1 MMYAIQLDMYQAAAV
16 AALVLLLGLF
26 LVRNLDL
33 LRRYCI
39 PEPVAGGVV
48 FALAHL
54 VLRQAG
60 ILEISFDSTLQT
72 FFMVVFFCS
81 VGFTACFRLLK
92 KGGLQVLLFLGIAVM
107 MCVLQNGLGTF
118 IASAFGL
125 DPRLGLATGSIPMV
139 GGHGTAAS
147 FGPLLEKA
155 GVSGASAVA
164 IASATFGLVAGC
176 VIGGPTAVSRIRQKN
191 LHSFETATGS
201 NEVVVDKNEVTG
213 AIDSGRFLNAALCL
227 ALAIG
232 AGTVVSAWLNKVFTF
247 PIYIGAMLVAAFIRN
262 TTDMAGVDGSRDLIF
277 IHHHLVAIA
286 SATFGLVAGCVIGGP
301 TAVSRIRQ
309 KNLHSFETATG
320 SNEVVVDKNEVTG
333 AIDSGRFLNAAL
345 CLALAIGAGTVVS
358 AWLNKVFTF
367 PIYIGAMLVAA
378 FIRNTTDMA
387 GKEIP
392 MEEISTIGS
401 FSLSLFLGL
410 AMMGLKLWELADLAV
425 PMVVMLVAQTVLMMV
440 YAYFVVFNLLGKNY
454 DAAVM
459 TSGFCGFGMGATP
472 NATANMQA
480 ITQKYGPAPTAYFV
494 VPLVGSLF
502 IDFMNTIIITS
513 FLNLL

>member
-16 AALVLLLGLF
+16 AALVLLLGRF

-54 VLRQAG
+54 ALRQAG

-107 MCVLQNGLGTF
+107 MCVLQNGLGAF

-164 IASATFGLVAGC
+164 ITSATFGLVAGC
-176 VIGGPTAVSRIRQKN
+176 VIGGPTAVSRIRQK
-191 LHSFETATGS
+191 
-201 NEVVVDKNEVTG
+201 K
-213 AIDSGRFLNAALCL
+213 
-227 ALAIG
+227 
-232 AGTVVSAWLNKVFTF
+232 
-247 PIYIGAMLVAAFIRN
+247 
-262 TTDMAGVDGSRDLIF
+262 
-277 IHHHLVAIA
+277 
-286 SATFGLVAGCVIGGP
+286 
-301 TAVSRIRQ
+301 
-309 KNLHSFETATG
+309 LHSFETATG

-410 AMMGLKLWELADLAV
+410 AMMGLKLWELADLAI

-472 NATANMQA
+472 NAMANMQA

>member
-16 AALVLLLGLF
+16 AALVLLLGRF
-26 LVRNLDL
+26 LVRKVEL
-33 LRRYCI
+33 LRHYCI

-54 VLRQAG
+54 ALRQAG

-107 MCVLQNGLGTF
+107 MCVLQNSLGAF
-118 IASAFGL
+118 IASAFDL

-176 VIGGPTAVSRIRQKN
+176 VIGGPTAVSRIRQK
-191 LHSFETATGS
+191 
-201 NEVVVDKNEVTG
+201 K
-213 AIDSGRFLNAALCL
+213 
-227 ALAIG
+227 
-232 AGTVVSAWLNKVFTF
+232 
-247 PIYIGAMLVAAFIRN
+247 
-262 TTDMAGVDGSRDLIF
+262 
-277 IHHHLVAIA
+277 
-286 SATFGLVAGCVIGGP
+286 
-301 TAVSRIRQ
+301 
-309 KNLHSFETATG
+309 LHSFETATG

-472 NATANMQA
+472 NAMANMQA

-502 IDFMNTIIITS
+502 IDFMNTIVITS

>member
-16 AALVLLLGLF
+16 AALVLLLGRF

-54 VLRQAG
+54 ALRQAG

-107 MCVLQNGLGTF
+107 MCVLQNGLGAF

-155 GVSGASAVA
+155 GVSGASA
-164 IASATFGLVAGC
+164 AS
-176 VIGGPTAVSRIRQKN
+176 
-191 LHSFETATGS
+191 
-201 NEVVVDKNEVTG
+201 
-213 AIDSGRFLNAALCL
+213 
-227 ALAIG
+227 
-232 AGTVVSAWLNKVFTF
+232 
-247 PIYIGAMLVAAFIRN
+247 
-262 TTDMAGVDGSRDLIF
+262 
-277 IHHHLVAIA
+277 IA

-472 NATANMQA
+472 NAMANMQA

-513 FLNLL
+513 FLNFL

>member
-16 AALVLLLGLF
+16 AALVLLLGRF

-54 VLRQAG
+54 ALRQAG

-107 MCVLQNGLGTF
+107 MCVLQNSLGAF
-118 IASAFGL
+118 IASAFDL

-176 VIGGPTAVSRIRQKN
+176 VIGGPTAVSRIRRKN
-191 LHSFETATGS
+191 LHSFET
-201 NEVVVDKNEVTG
+201 V
-213 AIDSGRFLNAALCL
+213 
-227 ALAIG
+227 
-232 AGTVVSAWLNKVFTF
+232 
-247 PIYIGAMLVAAFIRN
+247 
-262 TTDMAGVDGSRDLIF
+262 
-277 IHHHLVAIA
+277 
-286 SATFGLVAGCVIGGP
+286 
-301 TAVSRIRQ
+301 
-309 KNLHSFETATG
+309 TG

-410 AMMGLKLWELADLAV
+410 AMMGLKLWELTDLAV

-472 NATANMQA
+472 NAMANMQA

>member
-16 AALVLLLGLF
+16 AALVLLLGRF

-54 VLRQAG
+54 ALRQAG

-107 MCVLQNGLGTF
+107 MCVLQNGLGAF

-164 IASATFGLVAGC
+164 IASATFGLV
-176 VIGGPTAVSRIRQKN
+176 
-191 LHSFETATGS
+191 
-201 NEVVVDKNEVTG
+201 
-213 AIDSGRFLNAALCL
+213 
-227 ALAIG
+227 
-232 AGTVVSAWLNKVFTF
+232 
-247 PIYIGAMLVAAFIRN
+247 
-262 TTDMAGVDGSRDLIF
+262 
-277 IHHHLVAIA
+277 
-286 SATFGLVAGCVIGGP
+286 
-301 TAVSRIRQ
+301 
-309 KNLHSFETATG
+309 
-320 SNEVVVDKNEVTG
+320 
-333 AIDSGRFLNAAL
+333 AAL

-472 NATANMQA
+472 NAMANMQA

-502 IDFMNTIIITS
+502 IDFMNTIVITS

>member
-16 AALVLLLGLF
+16 AALVLLLGRF

-54 VLRQAG
+54 ALRQAG

-107 MCVLQNGLGTF
+107 MCVLQNGLGAF

-155 GVSGASAVA
+155 GVSGASA
-164 IASATFGLVAGC
+164 
-176 VIGGPTAVSRIRQKN
+176 
-191 LHSFETATGS
+191 
-201 NEVVVDKNEVTG
+201 
-213 AIDSGRFLNAALCL
+213 
-227 ALAIG
+227 
-232 AGTVVSAWLNKVFTF
+232 
-247 PIYIGAMLVAAFIRN
+247 
-262 TTDMAGVDGSRDLIF
+262 
-277 IHHHLVAIA
+277 VAIA

-459 TSGFCGFGMGATP
+459 TSGFCGFGMGSTP
-472 NATANMQA
+472 NAMANMQA

>member
-262 TTDMAGVDGSRDLIF
+262 TTDMAG
-277 IHHHLVAIA
+277 
-286 SATFGLVAGCVIGGP
+286 
-301 TAVSRIRQ
+301 
-309 KNLHSFETATG
+309 
-320 SNEVVVDKNEVTG
+320 
-333 AIDSGRFLNAAL
+333 
-345 CLALAIGAGTVVS
+345 
-358 AWLNKVFTF
+358 
-367 PIYIGAMLVAA
+367 
-378 FIRNTTDMA
+378 
-387 GKEIP
+387 KEIP

-472 NATANMQA
+472 NAMANMQA

-502 IDFMNTIIITS
+502 IDFMNAIIITS

>member
-16 AALVLLLGLF
+16 AALVLLLGRF

-54 VLRQAG
+54 ALRQAG

-107 MCVLQNGLGTF
+107 MCVLQNGLGAF
-118 IASAFGL
+118 IASAFVL

-176 VIGGPTAVSRIRQKN
+176 VIGGPTAVSQ
-191 LHSFETATGS
+191 
-201 NEVVVDKNEVTG
+201 
-213 AIDSGRFLNAALCL
+213 
-227 ALAIG
+227 
-232 AGTVVSAWLNKVFTF
+232 
-247 PIYIGAMLVAAFIRN
+247 
-262 TTDMAGVDGSRDLIF
+262 
-277 IHHHLVAIA
+277 
-286 SATFGLVAGCVIGGP
+286 
-301 TAVSRIRQ
+301 IRQ

-472 NATANMQA
+472 NAMANMQA

>member
-16 AALVLLLGLF
+16 AALVLLLGRF

-54 VLRQAG
+54 ALRQAG

-107 MCVLQNGLGTF
+107 MCVLQNGLGAF

-191 LHSFETATGS
+191 LHSFETS
-201 NEVVVDKNEVTG
+201 
-213 AIDSGRFLNAALCL
+213 
-227 ALAIG
+227 
-232 AGTVVSAWLNKVFTF
+232 
-247 PIYIGAMLVAAFIRN
+247 
-262 TTDMAGVDGSRDLIF
+262 
-277 IHHHLVAIA
+277 
-286 SATFGLVAGCVIGGP
+286 
-301 TAVSRIRQ
+301 
-309 KNLHSFETATG
+309 TG

-472 NATANMQA
+472 NAMANMQA

>member
-16 AALVLLLGLF
+16 AALVLLLGRF

-54 VLRQAG
+54 ALRQAG

-107 MCVLQNGLGTF
+107 MCVLQNSLGAF
-118 IASAFGL
+118 IASAFDL

-176 VIGGPTAVSRIRQKN
+176 VIGGPTAVSRIRQK
-191 LHSFETATGS
+191 
-201 NEVVVDKNEVTG
+201 K
-213 AIDSGRFLNAALCL
+213 
-227 ALAIG
+227 
-232 AGTVVSAWLNKVFTF
+232 
-247 PIYIGAMLVAAFIRN
+247 
-262 TTDMAGVDGSRDLIF
+262 
-277 IHHHLVAIA
+277 
-286 SATFGLVAGCVIGGP
+286 
-301 TAVSRIRQ
+301 
-309 KNLHSFETATG
+309 LHSFETATG

-472 NATANMQA
+472 NAMANMQA

>member
-16 AALVLLLGLF
+16 AALVLLLGRF

-54 VLRQAG
+54 ALRQAG
-60 ILEISFDSTLQT
+60 ILEISFDSTLQP

-107 MCVLQNGLGTF
+107 MCVLQNGLGAF

-155 GVSGASAVA
+155 GVSGASA
-164 IASATFGLVAGC
+164 
-176 VIGGPTAVSRIRQKN
+176 
-191 LHSFETATGS
+191 
-201 NEVVVDKNEVTG
+201 
-213 AIDSGRFLNAALCL
+213 
-227 ALAIG
+227 
-232 AGTVVSAWLNKVFTF
+232 
-247 PIYIGAMLVAAFIRN
+247 
-262 TTDMAGVDGSRDLIF
+262 
-277 IHHHLVAIA
+277 VAIA

-472 NATANMQA
+472 NAMANMQA

>member
-16 AALVLLLGLF
+16 AALVLLLGRF

-107 MCVLQNGLGTF
+107 MCVLQNGLGAF

-176 VIGGPTAVSRIRQKN
+176 VIGGA
-191 LHSFETATGS
+191 
-201 NEVVVDKNEVTG
+201 
-213 AIDSGRFLNAALCL
+213 
-227 ALAIG
+227 
-232 AGTVVSAWLNKVFTF
+232 
-247 PIYIGAMLVAAFIRN
+247 
-262 TTDMAGVDGSRDLIF
+262 
-277 IHHHLVAIA
+277 
-286 SATFGLVAGCVIGGP
+286 

-472 NATANMQA
+472 NAMANMQA

>member
-16 AALVLLLGLF
+16 AALVLLLGRF
-26 LVRNLDL
+26 LVRNVDL

-54 VLRQAG
+54 ALRQAG

-107 MCVLQNGLGTF
+107 MCVLQNGLGAF

-176 VIGGPTAVSRIRQKN
+176 VIGGPTAVSRIRQK
-191 LHSFETATGS
+191 
-201 NEVVVDKNEVTG
+201 K
-213 AIDSGRFLNAALCL
+213 
-227 ALAIG
+227 
-232 AGTVVSAWLNKVFTF
+232 
-247 PIYIGAMLVAAFIRN
+247 
-262 TTDMAGVDGSRDLIF
+262 
-277 IHHHLVAIA
+277 
-286 SATFGLVAGCVIGGP
+286 
-301 TAVSRIRQ
+301 
-309 KNLHSFETATG
+309 LHSFETATG

-472 NATANMQA
+472 NAMANMQA

>member
-16 AALVLLLGLF
+16 AALVLLLGRF

-54 VLRQAG
+54 ALRQAG

-107 MCVLQNGLGTF
+107 MCVLQNGLGAF

-155 GVSGASAVA
+155 GVSGASA
-164 IASATFGLVAGC
+164 
-176 VIGGPTAVSRIRQKN
+176 
-191 LHSFETATGS
+191 
-201 NEVVVDKNEVTG
+201 
-213 AIDSGRFLNAALCL
+213 
-227 ALAIG
+227 
-232 AGTVVSAWLNKVFTF
+232 
-247 PIYIGAMLVAAFIRN
+247 
-262 TTDMAGVDGSRDLIF
+262 
-277 IHHHLVAIA
+277 VAIA

-472 NATANMQA
+472 NAMANMQA

-513 FLNLL
+513 FLTLL

>member
-16 AALVLLLGLF
+16 AALVLLLGHF

-54 VLRQAG
+54 ALRQAG

-107 MCVLQNGLGTF
+107 MCVLQNGLGAF

-176 VIGGPTAVSRIRQKN
+176 VIGGPTAVSRIRQKK

-213 AIDSGRFLNAALCL
+213 AIDS
-227 ALAIG
+227 
-232 AGTVVSAWLNKVFTF
+232 
-247 PIYIGAMLVAAFIRN
+247 
-262 TTDMAGVDGSRDLIF
+262 D
-277 IHHHLVAIA
+277 
-286 SATFGLVAGCVIGGP
+286 
-301 TAVSRIRQ
+301 
-309 KNLHSFETATG
+309 
-320 SNEVVVDKNEVTG
+320 
-333 AIDSGRFLNAAL
+333 RFLNAAL

-472 NATANMQA
+472 NAMANMQA

-502 IDFMNTIIITS
+502 IDFMNTIVITS

>member
-16 AALVLLLGLF
+16 AALVLLLGRF

-54 VLRQAG
+54 ALRQAG
-60 ILEISFDSTLQT
+60 ILEISFDSTLHT

-107 MCVLQNGLGTF
+107 MCVLQNGLGAF

-191 LHSFETATGS
+191 LHSFETVTGS

-213 AIDSGRFLNAALCL
+213 AIDSGRFLNA
-227 ALAIG
+227 
-232 AGTVVSAWLNKVFTF
+232 T
-247 PIYIGAMLVAAFIRN
+247 
-262 TTDMAGVDGSRDLIF
+262 
-277 IHHHLVAIA
+277 
-286 SATFGLVAGCVIGGP
+286 
-301 TAVSRIRQ
+301 
-309 KNLHSFETATG
+309 
-320 SNEVVVDKNEVTG
+320 
-333 AIDSGRFLNAAL
+333 L

-472 NATANMQA
+472 NAMANMQA

>member
-16 AALVLLLGLF
+16 AALVLLLGRF

-54 VLRQAG
+54 ALRQAG

-107 MCVLQNGLGTF
+107 MCVLQNGLGAF

-176 VIGGPTAVSRIRQKN
+176 VIGGPTAVSRIRQKK
-191 LHSFETATGS
+191 LHSFEAATGS

-213 AIDSGRFLNAALCL
+213 AIDS
-227 ALAIG
+227 
-232 AGTVVSAWLNKVFTF
+232 
-247 PIYIGAMLVAAFIRN
+247 
-262 TTDMAGVDGSRDLIF
+262 D
-277 IHHHLVAIA
+277 
-286 SATFGLVAGCVIGGP
+286 
-301 TAVSRIRQ
+301 
-309 KNLHSFETATG
+309 
-320 SNEVVVDKNEVTG
+320 
-333 AIDSGRFLNAAL
+333 RFLNAAL

-472 NATANMQA
+472 NAMANMQA

-502 IDFMNTIIITS
+502 IDFMNTIVITS

>member
-262 TTDMAGVDGSRDLIF
+262 TTDMAG
-277 IHHHLVAIA
+277 
-286 SATFGLVAGCVIGGP
+286 
-301 TAVSRIRQ
+301 
-309 KNLHSFETATG
+309 
-320 SNEVVVDKNEVTG
+320 
-333 AIDSGRFLNAAL
+333 
-345 CLALAIGAGTVVS
+345 
-358 AWLNKVFTF
+358 
-367 PIYIGAMLVAA
+367 
-378 FIRNTTDMA
+378 
-387 GKEIP
+387 KEIP

-440 YAYFVVFNLLGKNY
+440 YAHFVVFNLLGKNY

-472 NATANMQA
+472 NAMANMQA

>member
-201 NEVVVDKNEVTG
+201 NEVVVDKNE
-213 AIDSGRFLNAALCL
+213 I
-227 ALAIG
+227 
-232 AGTVVSAWLNKVFTF
+232 
-247 PIYIGAMLVAAFIRN
+247 
-262 TTDMAGVDGSRDLIF
+262 
-277 IHHHLVAIA
+277 
-286 SATFGLVAGCVIGGP
+286 
-301 TAVSRIRQ
+301 
-309 KNLHSFETATG
+309 
-320 SNEVVVDKNEVTG
+320 TG

-472 NATANMQA
+472 NAMANMQA

>member
-16 AALVLLLGLF
+16 AALVLLLGRF
-26 LVRNLDL
+26 LVRKVEL
-33 LRRYCI
+33 LRHYCI

-54 VLRQAG
+54 ALRQAG
-60 ILEISFDSTLQT
+60 ILEISLDSTLQT

-107 MCVLQNGLGTF
+107 MCVLQNGLGAF
-118 IASAFGL
+118 IASAFDL

-176 VIGGPTAVSRIRQKN
+176 VIGGPTAVSRIRQK
-191 LHSFETATGS
+191 
-201 NEVVVDKNEVTG
+201 K
-213 AIDSGRFLNAALCL
+213 
-227 ALAIG
+227 
-232 AGTVVSAWLNKVFTF
+232 
-247 PIYIGAMLVAAFIRN
+247 
-262 TTDMAGVDGSRDLIF
+262 
-277 IHHHLVAIA
+277 
-286 SATFGLVAGCVIGGP
+286 
-301 TAVSRIRQ
+301 
-309 KNLHSFETATG
+309 LHSFETATG

-472 NATANMQA
+472 NAMANMQA

-502 IDFMNTIIITS
+502 IDFMNTIVITS

>member
-16 AALVLLLGLF
+16 AALVLLLGRF

-39 PEPVAGGVV
+39 PEPVVGGVV

-54 VLRQAG
+54 ALRQAG

-107 MCVLQNGLGTF
+107 MCVLQNGLGAF

-155 GVSGASAVA
+155 GVSGASA
-164 IASATFGLVAGC
+164 
-176 VIGGPTAVSRIRQKN
+176 
-191 LHSFETATGS
+191 
-201 NEVVVDKNEVTG
+201 
-213 AIDSGRFLNAALCL
+213 
-227 ALAIG
+227 
-232 AGTVVSAWLNKVFTF
+232 
-247 PIYIGAMLVAAFIRN
+247 
-262 TTDMAGVDGSRDLIF
+262 
-277 IHHHLVAIA
+277 VAIA

-472 NATANMQA
+472 NAMANMQA

>member
-16 AALVLLLGLF
+16 AALVLLLGRF

-54 VLRQAG
+54 ALRQAG

-72 FFMVVFFCS
+72 FFMVVFVCS

-107 MCVLQNGLGTF
+107 MCVLQNGLGAF

-155 GVSGASAVA
+155 GVSGASA
-164 IASATFGLVAGC
+164 
-176 VIGGPTAVSRIRQKN
+176 
-191 LHSFETATGS
+191 
-201 NEVVVDKNEVTG
+201 
-213 AIDSGRFLNAALCL
+213 
-227 ALAIG
+227 
-232 AGTVVSAWLNKVFTF
+232 
-247 PIYIGAMLVAAFIRN
+247 
-262 TTDMAGVDGSRDLIF
+262 
-277 IHHHLVAIA
+277 VAIA

-472 NATANMQA
+472 NAMANMQA

>member
-16 AALVLLLGLF
+16 AALVLLLGRF

-54 VLRQAG
+54 ALRQAG

-107 MCVLQNGLGTF
+107 MCVLQNSLGAF
-118 IASAFGL
+118 IASAFDL

-176 VIGGPTAVSRIRQKN
+176 VIGGPTAVSRIRRKN
-191 LHSFETATGS
+191 LHSFET
-201 NEVVVDKNEVTG
+201 V
-213 AIDSGRFLNAALCL
+213 
-227 ALAIG
+227 
-232 AGTVVSAWLNKVFTF
+232 
-247 PIYIGAMLVAAFIRN
+247 
-262 TTDMAGVDGSRDLIF
+262 
-277 IHHHLVAIA
+277 
-286 SATFGLVAGCVIGGP
+286 
-301 TAVSRIRQ
+301 
-309 KNLHSFETATG
+309 TG

-410 AMMGLKLWELADLAV
+410 AMMGLKLWELTDLAV

-472 NATANMQA
+472 NAMANMQA

-494 VPLVGSLF
+494 VPLVGRLF

>member
-16 AALVLLLGLF
+16 AALVLLLGRF

-54 VLRQAG
+54 ALRQAG

-107 MCVLQNGLGTF
+107 MCVLQNGLGAF

-176 VIGGPTAVSRIRQKN
+176 VIGGPTAVSRIRQKK

-213 AIDSGRFLNAALCL
+213 AIDS
-227 ALAIG
+227 
-232 AGTVVSAWLNKVFTF
+232 
-247 PIYIGAMLVAAFIRN
+247 
-262 TTDMAGVDGSRDLIF
+262 D
-277 IHHHLVAIA
+277 
-286 SATFGLVAGCVIGGP
+286 
-301 TAVSRIRQ
+301 
-309 KNLHSFETATG
+309 
-320 SNEVVVDKNEVTG
+320 
-333 AIDSGRFLNAAL
+333 RFLNAAL

-472 NATANMQA
+472 NAMANMQA

-494 VPLVGSLF
+494 VPLV
-502 IDFMNTIIITS
+502 
-513 FLNLL
+513 

>member
-16 AALVLLLGLF
+16 AALVLLLGRF

-54 VLRQAG
+54 ALRQAG

-247 PIYIGAMLVAAFIRN
+247 PIYIGAML
-262 TTDMAGVDGSRDLIF
+262 M
-277 IHHHLVAIA
+277 
-286 SATFGLVAGCVIGGP
+286 
-301 TAVSRIRQ
+301 
-309 KNLHSFETATG
+309 
-320 SNEVVVDKNEVTG
+320 
-333 AIDSGRFLNAAL
+333 
-345 CLALAIGAGTVVS
+345 
-358 AWLNKVFTF
+358 
-367 PIYIGAMLVAA
+367 AA

-472 NATANMQA
+472 NAMANMQA

>member
-16 AALVLLLGLF
+16 AALVLLLGRF

-54 VLRQAG
+54 ALRQAG

-107 MCVLQNGLGTF
+107 MCVLQNGLGAF

-262 TTDMAGVDGSRDLIF
+262 TTDMAG
-277 IHHHLVAIA
+277 
-286 SATFGLVAGCVIGGP
+286 
-301 TAVSRIRQ
+301 
-309 KNLHSFETATG
+309 
-320 SNEVVVDKNEVTG
+320 
-333 AIDSGRFLNAAL
+333 
-345 CLALAIGAGTVVS
+345 
-358 AWLNKVFTF
+358 
-367 PIYIGAMLVAA
+367 
-378 FIRNTTDMA
+378 
-387 GKEIP
+387 KEIP

-425 PMVVMLVAQTVLMMV
+425 HMVVMLVAQTVLMMV

-472 NATANMQA
+472 NAMANMQA
-480 ITQKYGPAPTAYFV
+480 ITQKYGPAHTAYFV

>member
-16 AALVLLLGLF
+16 AALVLLLGRF

-54 VLRQAG
+54 ALRQAG

-107 MCVLQNGLGTF
+107 MCVLQNGLGAF

-155 GVSGASAVA
+155 GVSGASA
-164 IASATFGLVAGC
+164 
-176 VIGGPTAVSRIRQKN
+176 
-191 LHSFETATGS
+191 
-201 NEVVVDKNEVTG
+201 
-213 AIDSGRFLNAALCL
+213 
-227 ALAIG
+227 
-232 AGTVVSAWLNKVFTF
+232 
-247 PIYIGAMLVAAFIRN
+247 
-262 TTDMAGVDGSRDLIF
+262 
-277 IHHHLVAIA
+277 VAIA

-472 NATANMQA
+472 NAMANMQA

-494 VPLVGSLF
+494 VGKPVHRLHEHDHHHQLLKPPVIPSAGAF
-502 IDFMNTIIITS
+502 PII
-513 FLNLL
+513 

>member
-16 AALVLLLGLF
+16 AALVLLLGRF

-54 VLRQAG
+54 ALRQAG

-107 MCVLQNGLGTF
+107 MCVLQNGLGAF

-262 TTDMAGVDGSRDLIF
+262 TTDMAG
-277 IHHHLVAIA
+277 
-286 SATFGLVAGCVIGGP
+286 
-301 TAVSRIRQ
+301 
-309 KNLHSFETATG
+309 
-320 SNEVVVDKNEVTG
+320 
-333 AIDSGRFLNAAL
+333 
-345 CLALAIGAGTVVS
+345 
-358 AWLNKVFTF
+358 
-367 PIYIGAMLVAA
+367 
-378 FIRNTTDMA
+378 
-387 GKEIP
+387 KEIP

-401 FSLSLFLGL
+401 FSLSLVLGL

-472 NATANMQA
+472 NAMANMQA

>member
-1 MMYAIQLDMYQAAAV
+1 MMYPIQLDMYQAAAV
-16 AALVLLLGLF
+16 AALVLLLGRF

-54 VLRQAG
+54 ALRQAG

-107 MCVLQNGLGTF
+107 MCVLQNGLGAF

-155 GVSGASAVA
+155 GVSGASA
-164 IASATFGLVAGC
+164 
-176 VIGGPTAVSRIRQKN
+176 
-191 LHSFETATGS
+191 
-201 NEVVVDKNEVTG
+201 
-213 AIDSGRFLNAALCL
+213 
-227 ALAIG
+227 
-232 AGTVVSAWLNKVFTF
+232 
-247 PIYIGAMLVAAFIRN
+247 
-262 TTDMAGVDGSRDLIF
+262 
-277 IHHHLVAIA
+277 VAIA

-472 NATANMQA
+472 NAMANMQA

>member
-16 AALVLLLGLF
+16 AALVLLLGRF

-54 VLRQAG
+54 ALRQAG

-107 MCVLQNGLGTF
+107 MCVLQNGLGAF

-176 VIGGPTAVSRIRQKN
+176 VIGGPTAVSRIRQKK

-213 AIDSGRFLNAALCL
+213 AIDS
-227 ALAIG
+227 
-232 AGTVVSAWLNKVFTF
+232 
-247 PIYIGAMLVAAFIRN
+247 
-262 TTDMAGVDGSRDLIF
+262 D
-277 IHHHLVAIA
+277 
-286 SATFGLVAGCVIGGP
+286 
-301 TAVSRIRQ
+301 
-309 KNLHSFETATG
+309 
-320 SNEVVVDKNEVTG
+320 
-333 AIDSGRFLNAAL
+333 RFLNAAL

-401 FSLSLFLGL
+401 FSLSLCEEPVSGGSPMITITYVLDDGRAVSVSADRETVWWKGRPWAIKDREMFINLAEGIFFL
-410 AMMGLKLWELADLAV
+410 EEV
-425 PMVVMLVAQTVLMMV
+425 SRP
-440 YAYFVVFNLLGKNY
+440 
-454 DAAVM
+454 
-459 TSGFCGFGMGATP
+459 
-472 NATANMQA
+472 
-480 ITQKYGPAPTAYFV
+480 
-494 VPLVGSLF
+494 
-502 IDFMNTIIITS
+502 
-513 FLNLL
+513 

>member
-16 AALVLLLGLF
+16 AALVLLLGRF

-54 VLRQAG
+54 ALRQAG

-107 MCVLQNGLGTF
+107 MCVLQNGLGAF

-176 VIGGPTAVSRIRQKN
+176 VIGGPTAVSRIRQKK

-213 AIDSGRFLNAALCL
+213 AIDS
-227 ALAIG
+227 
-232 AGTVVSAWLNKVFTF
+232 
-247 PIYIGAMLVAAFIRN
+247 
-262 TTDMAGVDGSRDLIF
+262 D
-277 IHHHLVAIA
+277 
-286 SATFGLVAGCVIGGP
+286 
-301 TAVSRIRQ
+301 
-309 KNLHSFETATG
+309 
-320 SNEVVVDKNEVTG
+320 
-333 AIDSGRFLNAAL
+333 RFLNAAL

-472 NATANMQA
+472 NAMANMQA

-502 IDFMNTIIITS
+502 IDFMNTIVITS

>member
-16 AALVLLLGLF
+16 AALVLLLGRF

-39 PEPVAGGVV
+39 PEPVAGSVV

-54 VLRQAG
+54 ALRQAG

-107 MCVLQNGLGTF
+107 MCVLQNGLGAF

-155 GVSGASAVA
+155 GVSGASA
-164 IASATFGLVAGC
+164 
-176 VIGGPTAVSRIRQKN
+176 
-191 LHSFETATGS
+191 
-201 NEVVVDKNEVTG
+201 
-213 AIDSGRFLNAALCL
+213 
-227 ALAIG
+227 
-232 AGTVVSAWLNKVFTF
+232 
-247 PIYIGAMLVAAFIRN
+247 
-262 TTDMAGVDGSRDLIF
+262 
-277 IHHHLVAIA
+277 VAIA

-472 NATANMQA
+472 NAMANMQA

>member
-16 AALVLLLGLF
+16 AALVLLLGRF

-54 VLRQAG
+54 ALRQAG

-92 KGGLQVLLFLGIAVM
+92 KGGLQVLPFLGIAVM
-107 MCVLQNGLGTF
+107 MCVLQNGLGAF

-155 GVSGASAVA
+155 GVSGASA
-164 IASATFGLVAGC
+164 
-176 VIGGPTAVSRIRQKN
+176 
-191 LHSFETATGS
+191 
-201 NEVVVDKNEVTG
+201 
-213 AIDSGRFLNAALCL
+213 
-227 ALAIG
+227 
-232 AGTVVSAWLNKVFTF
+232 
-247 PIYIGAMLVAAFIRN
+247 
-262 TTDMAGVDGSRDLIF
+262 
-277 IHHHLVAIA
+277 VAIA

-472 NATANMQA
+472 NAMANMQA